1 MTEEPVIKLS
11 NHRYLG
17 WKNNPYLD
25 IRGFRGVVSAQARLR
40 PILRSDA
47 PPPWGSARI
56 FIVPILTAAFE
67 VERVE
72 MKELEITLQHLES
85 TVVVHAVGPVDSDTA
100 SQLQQSLLGAVESHT
115 GAVELDLAKVP
126 YMSSAGLRVLMLAAK
141 ALQKRG
147 GRLRLANVPVQ
158 TYNVLNLAGFT
169 SFIDIKQ

>member
-1 MTEEPVIKLS
+1 
-11 NHRYLG
+11 
-17 WKNNPYLD
+17 
-25 IRGFRGVVSAQARLR
+25 
-40 PILRSDA
+40 
-47 PPPWGSARI
+47 
-56 FIVPILTAAFE
+56 
-67 VERVE
+67 